1 MDMKDFGKYFAN
13 CRVELQRTIGNDIP
27 KIVANKGLLLFK
39 KNFQTESFFGQKWKD
54 VKRRTNPR
62 RSQMGK
68 ASAQRPILTGTGDLG
83 RSLKYEVGQGFV
95 RFYSDLPYSAAHNEG
110 TSTAGRGNHTTIP
123 QRQFLGESDEIDRL
137 VTDTIEQ
144 QLDKIFR

>member
-1 MDMKDFGKYFAN
+1 MPIEEFNKYFAN
-13 CRVELQRTIGNDIP
+13 CRVELQRAIGNDIP

-62 RSQMGK
+62 KSQMGK

-110 TSTAGRGNHTTIP
+110 ITHIRAKPPMNGGINSPAFHQG
-123 QRQFLGESDEIDRL
+123 FAFAKLRL
-137 VTDTIEQ
+137 FFEPT
-144 QLDKIFR
+144 K